1 MGLQFFSAEN
11 YTRLREYDPRLSMT
25 DRPARP
31 RPRNTVDR
39 EAFRDMCRAFAQ
51 REVGPRWKQADADR
65 RFPRE
70 FYVAAARAG
79 LIGITAPEDIG
90 GAALGAYEEAI
101 AMEEMSKVNPNLAVS
116 VLVQNVAGALLHEHG
131 SAVHREIARRNVA
144 GECMVA
150 ITVTEPE
157 AGNDIQNVQTRATRD
172 GDGWTI
178 DGMKSFIT
186 LGGESDVLVTLAQTD
201 PAAGR
206 RGMRFFAVDRAS
218 PGVLATQIDT
228 YVNRPA
234 PTYRVSFDK
243 VAVPD
248 SRRLDAGFGA
258 IMAGFNRER
267 IMVAARWLGH
277 MQTALDW
284 ACDYAKTRR
293 QFGRPIGANQSIAFS
308 LAQAHVDVE
317 ATRRLTYHAAER
329 WDSGAPLEQVI
340 GDVSTAKLLATQAVV
355 RVTQTALHVAGGWG
369 LTSELPAMRW
379 ALDALVAP
387 VTVGSVEIQQR
398 AIARQLGLPVD

>member
-1 MGLQFFSAEN
+1 MSK
-11 YTRLREYDPRLSMT
+11 REPR
-25 DRPARP
+25 ARP
-31 RPRNTVDR
+31 VNCVDR
-39 EAFRDMCRAFAQ
+39 AAFREMCRVFAQ
-51 REVGPRWKQADADR
+51 REIGPRWQQADEHK

-79 LIGITAPEDIG
+79 LIGITAPESIG
-90 GAALGAYEEAI
+90 GAGLGAYEEAI
-101 AMEEMSKVNPNLAVS
+101 AMEEMAKVNPNLAVA
-116 VLVQNVAGALLHEHG
+116 VLVQNVAGSILHEHG
-131 SAVHREIARRNVA
+131 GEAHRELARRCIA
-144 GECMVA
+144 GHCLVA

-157 AGNDIQNVQTRATRD
+157 AGNDVQNVRTRATRD
-172 GDGWTI
+172 GDHWRL
-178 DGMKSFIT
+178 DGLKSFIT
-186 LGGESDVLVTLAQTD
+186 LGGVADVLVTLAQTD

-206 RGMRFFAVDRAS
+206 HGMRFFAVDRDT
-218 PGVLATQIDT
+218 PGVQASMIDT

-234 PTYRVSFDK
+234 PTYRIQFDQ
-243 VAVPD
+243 ARVPEA
-248 SRRLDAGFGA
+248 RRLDAGFAA

-284 ACDYAKTRR
+284 ACDYARTRR
-293 QFGRPIGANQSIAFS
+293 QFGRPIGANQAVAFA

-329 WDSGAPLEQVI
+329 WDGGAPLDDVI
-340 GDVSTAKLLATQAVV
+340 ADVSAAKLHATQAVV
-355 RVTQTALHVAGGWG
+355 RVTQTALHTAGGWG
-369 LTSELPAMRW
+369 LTAELPAMRW